1 MRESFV
7 HPQVNLYSHFVHFFC
22 IFILYS
28 LATEY
33 ELNKILK
40 RRNYCQDKIA
50 TFLEDYEFHPVIINL
65 TVEEK
70 ALKTEEDKNIR
81 RYFGKLQ
88 KDFEFLSKLSE
99 IKSFNSNRTK
109 FSKCQQI
116 RKIAGET
123 LDHLKNILPA
133 WYKTLQLKMDIWY
146 PSLLR
151 VRNIMEIH
159 SILRWVVSFLI
170 STFGHIKDIYKT
182 NI

>member
-7 HPQVNLYSHFVHFFC
+7 HPQVNLYSHFVHIFC
-22 IFILYS
+22 ILILYS

-65 TVEEK
+65 TIEEK
-70 ALKTEEDKNIR
+70 SLKTEEDKNIR

-109 FSKCQQI
+109 FNKCQQI

-133 WYKTLQLKMDIWY
+133 
-146 PSLLR
+146 
-151 VRNIMEIH
+151 
-159 SILRWVVSFLI
+159 
-170 STFGHIKDIYKT
+170 
-182 NI
+182 

>member
-50 TFLEDYEFHPVIINL
+50 TFLEDYEFHPFIINL

-109 FSKCQQI
+109 FNKCQQS

-133 WYKTLQLKMDIWY
+133 WYKTLQSEDWY